1 MGSNVCLETLRH
13 MLRSAMQSADPAR
26 VVDAPGVGYEKD
38 EYARERALQAFGIS
52 AAEIVAGE
60 RHRPR

>member
-1 MGSNVCLETLRH
+1 